1 MRRVVLGAA
10 IALCLG
16 LGAQPARAA
25 ANDLFFSE
33 YIEGS
38 SNNKALEI
46 YNGTGAA
53 VSLTGYTV
61 EFYFNGA
68 TTPGR
73 QIALTGTV
81 ANDDVFVLAS
91 SSAVAAI
98 LAQADQLDG
107 GSFYNGDDA
116 IVLRRNGAVV
126 DAIGQVGFDPGTEWG
141 TGNTS
146 TADNTIRRRT
156 GVCAGDTDAANAF
169 NPATEWDGFAID
181 TFTGLGSHTGGCRTL
196 AADLFFSEYVE
207 GSSNNKAI
215 EIFNG
220 TGAAVSLTGYTLEFY
235 FNGATTPGRTITLTG
250 TVADLDVFVLAS
262 SSAAAAILA
271 QADQLDGGSFY
282 NGDDAIVLR
291 RNGAVLD
298 SLGQVGFDPGTEWG
312 TGNTS
317 TADNTIRRQAS
328 RCGGDTNP
336 SNVFDPAAEW
346 TGFAN
351 DTFDGLGS
359 HQGCGGGGGGPGPGP
374 GPGPQIVPIHDI
386 QGSGATSPVAG
397 TVVAVE
403 AVVVGDFQGSASLS
417 GFFVQEED
425 GDADTNPATSEGL
438 FVFQGASGT
447 AVAVGDHVRVTGTV
461 AESFGLTQLSSPTI
475 EILSASNPLPTET
488 DVLLPVAAVAD
499 FEALE
504 GMRVHLPQQLTV
516 TENFN
521 LGRFGEIWLSSGGRL
536 MTPTA
541 VALPGAD
548 ALAVQAANSRNR
560 ILIDDALS
568 AQNPDP
574 IVYPAPELTAQNTLR
589 SGDSV
594 AGLTGV
600 MHFAFSN
607 YRVQPTEAPL
617 FTATNPRTPAPP
629 DVGGTLK
636 VTSFNVLNYF
646 NGNGLGGGFPTSRG
660 ANTLAEFQRQRAKTI
675 SAITAMGAD
684 IIGLMEIEND
694 GYGANSA
701 IQDLVNGLNA
711 AAPAGTSY
719 AAIDPGVSPV
729 GTDEIAVGIIY
740 RVETVAPVGPT
751 AILDSSVDSRFLDT
765 KNRPSFAQTFE
776 EFATGGV
783 LTVVVNHLKSK
794 GSACDDVGDPD
805 TGDGQGNC
813 NLTRTAAAEALV
825 DWLATDPTGSGD
837 PDYLIMGDMN
847 SYALEDPITTITS
860 AGYTDL
866 ADAFIGA
873 DEAYSYVFDGQS
885 GYLDHAIASA
895 DLFSQVTGVAEWHIN
910 TDEPRVLDYNVE
922 FKTPRQVDLLYDA
935 GPYRASDHDPVVIGL
950 SLAPPPPSLV
960 AVADIDGYGL
970 QIFGRWLAVAIITIQ
985 DDQGNPVAGAV
996 VDGVWI
1002 GDTFSFVSCTTNSA
1016 GRCSVSVPVYR
1027 RTSSVFFVVDNVS
1040 FGDLIYDPSLNHDP
1054 DGDSDG
1060 SFLPVSQPPLS
1071 TVRSATR

>member
-1 MRRVVLGAA
+1 MRTVVLGAA
-10 IALCLG
+10 TALCLG
-16 LGAQPARAA
+16 LGAQTAHAA
-25 ANDLFFSE
+25 DDLFFSE
-33 YIEGS
+33 YVEGS

-53 VSLTGYTV
+53 VNLTGYTV
-61 EFYFNGA
+61 EFYFNGGTA
-68 TTPGR
+68 VGNT
-73 QIALTGTV
+73 IALSGTL
-81 ANDDVFVLAS
+81 ASDDVFVLADNDA
-91 SSAVAAI
+91 SAPI
-98 LAQADQLDG
+98 LALADLINSG
-107 GSFYNGDDA
+107 NFYNGDDA
-116 IVLRRNGAVV
+116 IVLRRNGAII
-126 DAIGQVGFDPGTEWG
+126 DAIGQIGFDPGTEWG
-141 TGNTS
+141 TGLVS
-146 TADNTIRRRT
+146 TQDNTIRRKS
-156 GVCAGDTDAANAF
+156 GSCAGDTDASNAF
-169 NPATEWDGFAID
+169 DPTVQWDGFSQD
-181 TFTGLGSHTGGCRTL
+181 TFAGLGSHTGGCRTL
-196 AADLFFSEYVE
+196 ATDLFLSEYVE

-220 TGAAVSLTGYTLEFY
+220 TGAAVNLTGYTLEFY
-235 FNGATTPGRTITLTG
+235 FNGGTAVGNTITLSG
-250 TVADLDVFVLAS
+250 TVADLDVFVVADNDAS
-262 SSAAAAILA
+262 APILA
-271 QADQLDGGSFY
+271 LADQINSGNFY

-291 RNGAVLD
+291 RNGAILD
-298 SLGQVGFDPGTEWG
+298 SIGQIGNDPGTQWG
-312 TGNTS
+312 TGDAS
-317 TADNTIRRQAS
+317 TADNTIRRQAT
-328 RCGGDTNP
+328 RCGGDTDA
-336 SNVFDPAAEW
+336 SNAFDPAAEW
-346 TGFAN
+346 AGFPQDA
-351 DTFDGLGS
+351 FDGLGS

-374 GPGPQIVPIHDI
+374 DPELVPVHDI
-386 QGSGATSPVAG
+386 QGSGATSPLAG
-397 TVVAVE
+397 SVVSVE

-425 GDADTNPATSEGL
+425 IDADADAATSEGL

-461 AESFGLTQLSSPTI
+461 AEAFGLTQLSSPTI
-475 EILSASNPLPTET
+475 EILSTSNPLPTEI
-488 DVLLPVAAVAD
+488 DVVLPVAAVAG

-536 MTPTA
+536 MTPTG

-548 ALAVQAANSRNR
+548 ALAVQEANSRNR
-560 ILIDDALS
+560 ILVDDSLA

-594 AGLTGV
+594 TGLTGV
-600 MHFAFSN
+600 MHFAFN
-607 YRVQPTEAPL
+607 FYRVQPTEAPQ
-617 FTATNPRTPAPP
+617 FVATNPRTTEPP
-629 DVGGTLK
+629 DVGGTLR

-646 NGNGLGGGFPTSRG
+646 NGDGLGGGFPTSRG
-660 ANTLAEFQRQRAKTI
+660 ANTLAEFERQRAKTI
-675 SAITAMGAD
+675 SSITAMQAD

-694 GYGANSA
+694 GYGPNSA
-701 IQDLVNGLNA
+701 IQDLVNGLND

-719 AAIDPGVSPV
+719 AFVDPGLPEV

-751 AILDSSVDSRFLDT
+751 AILDSSVDPRFLDT
-765 KNRPSFAQTFE
+765 KNRPTFAQTFE
-776 EFATGGV
+776 QLATGGV
-783 LTVVVNHLKSK
+783 LTLAVNHLKSK
-794 GSACDDVGDPD
+794 GSDCLDVGDPD

-837 PDYLIMGDMN
+837 PDFLIMGDMN
-847 SYALEDPITTITS
+847 AYAMEDPIAAITS

-885 GYLDHAIASA
+885 GYLDHALGSA
-895 DLFSQVTGVAEWHIN
+895 DLFPQVTGVAEWHIN

-922 FKTPRQVDLLYDA
+922 FKTPHQVDSLYDP

-950 SLAPPPPSLV
+950 SLSTPGPTQV

-970 QIFGRWLAVAIITIQ
+970 QIFGRWLAFAIITVQ
-985 DDQGNPVAGAV
+985 DQQGRPVAGAV
-996 VDGVWI
+996 VDGLWI
-1002 GDTFSFVSCTTNSA
+1002 ADSFAFVSCTTNSA
-1016 GRCSVSVPVYR
+1016 GRCSVSTPVYR
-1027 RTSSVFFVVDNVS
+1027 RNDTAFFFVDNVS
-1040 FGDLIYDPSLNHDP
+1040 YPDAFYDPGFNHDP

-1060 SFLPVSQPPLS
+1060 SFLPVVQPPLS
-1071 TVRSATR
+1071 GVRSTR